1 MFRGSR
7 GKGTYSRSCAPCAG
21 VLSSGCMYF
30 RAPLA
35 RTTNVGS
42 TEAHSQG
49 CVAGRSQTGE
59 FRGDKEEA
67 FWDADIDGLSRPL
80 PIGLTQ
86 VPLAVV
92 LAHGVHHCRVV
103 AVSSSDA
110 PSRAGST
117 DLENNLR
124 ENQRG
129 GNAPRAEIQDCVHAM
144 RSGNASSRI
153 LQKIFPISAP
163 RSGACRMR
171 GAS

>member
-1 MFRGSR
+1 
-7 GKGTYSRSCAPCAG
+7 
-21 VLSSGCMYF
+21 
-30 RAPLA
+30 LA

-67 FWDADIDGLSRPL
+67 FRDADIDRLRRPL
-80 PIGLTQ
+80 LIGLTQ

-92 LAHGVHHCRVV
+92 LAHGVHHCRVT
-103 AVSSSDA
+103 AVSGSDA

-129 GNAPRAEIQDCVHAM
+129 GNTRRAEIQDCVHAM
-144 RSGNASSRI
+144 RSGNASSQS
-153 LQKIFPISAP
+153 LQKIFSISAP
-163 RSGACRMR
+163 GRNACRGE
-171 GAS
+171 GAT